1 MKAEACRRL
10 RYAAAKRLPVVCYP
24 ALFPGMTGPI
34 TLAGALAQSA
44 AEILA
49 GIVIHQA
56 EAPGSP
62 LISGSS
68 VLPMDMRTVSLSYGS
83 PEYVLVGMATVDY
96 FSDIG
101 VPTWIGAGCTDAHLF
116 DAQSAAE
123 AGANIMAA
131 ALSGTALVH
140 NLGFLSAGKTGSLEL
155 LVACDDMAGSA
166 RRFVAAMTVS
176 DEHLAEAVIT
186 DAGIS
191 GRYLNH
197 PHTKA
202 HVRRSMWIPSV
213 FQRFDVGAWRRYGER
228 SARETIRER
237 IEELLGD

>member
-1 MKAEACRRL
+1 MPG
-10 RYAAAKRLPVVCYP
+10 PV
-24 ALFPGMTGPI
+24 

-44 AEILA
+44 AEVLA

-83 PEYVLVGMATVDY
+83 PEYVLAGMATVDY

-101 VPTWIGAGCTDAHLF
+101 VPAWIGAGCSDAHVF
-116 DAQSAAE
+116 DAQAAGE
-123 AGANIMAA
+123 AGANITAA
-131 ALSGTALVH
+131 VLSGTALVH
-140 NLGFLSAGKTGSLEL
+140 NLGFLSAGKAGSLEM

-166 RRFVAAMTVS
+166 RRFVSAMTVS
-176 DEHLAEAVIT
+176 QDHLAEAVIAE
-186 DAGIS
+186 AGPS
-191 GRYLNH
+191 GRYLGH

-213 FQRFDVGAWRRYGER
+213 FQRFDVGAWRRAG
-228 SARETIRER
+228 ARPARDAIRER
-237 IEELLGD
+237 IAELLGR